1 MTSRENG
8 MALIIAVWAVILIG
22 AFVAGMVTMGGGDAA
37 IAANRIDAARA
48 QHLAEAGVYRAIAG
62 LVDPV
67 TREKLPLAQP
77 FSVQLEDEA
86 RIIVQVRDSCG
97 AIDLNWAPSA
107 LLRAYGVTM
116 GMKPAAAE
124 RFSQAV
130 AARQQASLNPE
141 TAALSS
147 GPWQSLDQLAD
158 IPDIDSRQLQAM
170 RSGLTINCREVG
182 ADPCCATDTVK
193 QALGLA
199 GAGGSPSHKLAYD
212 IIVEAR
218 LSSGAKVMVQATI
231 WLSRAPGPP
240 LYYIT
245 GWRTQ

>member
-48 QHLAEAGVYRAIAG
+48 QHLAEAGVYRAIAA
-62 LVDPV
+62 LVDPA
-67 TREKLPLAQP
+67 TRETLPLAQP

-86 RIIVQVRDSCG
+86 RISVEVRDSCG

-107 LLRAYGVTM
+107 VLRAYGVTM

-130 AARQQASLNPE
+130 VARQQAAPDPE
-141 TAALSS
+141 AAELHS

-158 IPDIDSRQLQAM
+158 LPDMDGEQQQAM
-170 RSGLTINCREVG
+170 RPGLTINCREAG
-182 ADPCCATDTVK
+182 ADPCCAPDTVRE
-193 QALGLA
+193 ALGLA
-199 GAGGSPSHKLAYD
+199 GVNGSLSHGLAYD
-212 IIVEAR
+212 IEAQAS
-218 LSSGAKVMVQATI
+218 LVSGAKFTVLAAI
-231 WLSRAPGPP
+231 WLSRQPGPP
-240 LYYIT
+240 YYYVT
-245 GWRTQ
+245 AWRTR